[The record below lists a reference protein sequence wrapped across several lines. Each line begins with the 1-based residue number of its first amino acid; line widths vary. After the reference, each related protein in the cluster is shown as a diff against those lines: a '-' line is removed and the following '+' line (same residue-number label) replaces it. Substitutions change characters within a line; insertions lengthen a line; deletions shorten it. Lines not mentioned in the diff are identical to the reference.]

1 MCERLTYS
9 SSGLPV
15 VAFYYGPA
23 KPVAPRMPVIVFNRG
38 GYVVKEQ
45 LRNLVPM
52 FQRLADAGFAVIAPM
67 YRGSE
72 GAPGHD
78 EMGGADLAD
87 LMNVLPLLRQLPLAD
102 VNNLFLY
109 GESRGGVMSLLAMRD
124 GFPARAAATFGA
136 ITDLAAYLKEDARAA
151 RIVHAVWPDYD
162 ARREEIHAARSALQW
177 PEKLK
182 KPLFLMHG
190 GADRQVSP
198 EQTLQLALRL
208 EELGRTYGLMVF
220 PGGDHT
226 LSRYQD
232 ERDQQAIQWFRKHVR
247 P

>member
-23 KPVAPRMPVIVFNRG
+23 KPVAPRMPVVVFNRG

-45 LRNLVPM
+45 LPKLMPM

-87 LMNVLPLLRQLPLAD
+87 LMNVVPLVRQLPLVD
-102 VNNLFLY
+102 MDNLFLY

-177 PEKLK
+177 PEN
-182 KPLFLMHG
+182 P
-190 GADRQVSP
+190 R
-198 EQTLQLALRL
+198 
-208 EELGRTYGLMVF
+208 GRSFSCTAG
-220 PGGDHT
+220 PT
-226 LSRYQD
+226 ARSR
-232 ERDQQAIQWFRKHVR
+232 RCKHCNSLCACR
-247 P
+247 NSAAPTD